1 MTEIQTYLREL
12 RRHLSVDAVTE
23 EEILREV
30 HSHLEESAAALQ
42 AEGFSVQES
51 QRLAIEHFGDVRAV
65 VRLMRRVHSS
75 SVNEAILASCLPV
88 ALTLSFKWVIL
99 PLLAGMGHWQGNPTP
114 IIFGALA
121 ILALLV
127 PGLTMHRWRYGYAA
141 WAFFSVIAIAEI
153 GT

>member
-12 RRHLSVDAVTE
+12 RRHLSVDAITE
-23 EEILREV
+23 EDILREV
-30 HSHLEESAAALQ
+30 HSHLEESTAALQ

-51 QRLAIEHFGDVRAV
+51 QRLAIERFGDVGQV

-99 PLLAGMGHWQGNPTP
+99 PLLASIGHWPGNPTP
-114 IIFGALA
+114 LVFGALA

-127 PGLTMHRWRYGYAA
+127 PGLTMRHWRYGYAA

>member
-12 RRHLSVDAVTE
+12 RQHLIVDAITE
-23 EEILREV
+23 DEILREV
-30 HSHLEESAAALQ
+30 HSHLEESATALQ
-42 AEGFSVQES
+42 AEGFSLQES
-51 QRLAIEHFGDVRAV
+51 QRIAVERFGDVREVA
-65 VRLMRRVHSS
+65 RLMRRVHSS
-75 SVNEAILASCLPV
+75 SVNEAIMASCLPV

-99 PLLAGMGHWQGNPTP
+99 PLLSSVGHWQGNPTP
-114 IIFGALA
+114 IICGALA
-121 ILALLV
+121 ILAFLV